1 MATIYQNRKDGKIV
15 SFKFKAFLG
24 RDENGKQI
32 FKCKTWK
39 PEKAMSEGKLILQA
53 EKEATI
59 WEHQTFEEINNQK
72 QRLSPSEITFES
84 FVKNIWFPNQMNDK
98 EHRVSTIAFHNS
110 LLRII
115 YNYLGEL
122 KLKSITSREI
132 EGYLDYLRNTY
143 KTQRNKTLSP
153 KTIRHHYCTLNLIFE
168 YATKLSY
175 ITENLLKNIDS
186 PKLVKYK
193 VNALSKAEVLT
204 FIAELQRLPLMH
216 QTIYNLLLTTGI
228 RRGEC
233 FGLQWRDIDF
243 ENRLIRIE
251 RNVTYT
257 ALGGINVGLPKT
269 NTSIRQI
276 PITTKVINLLTEYKK
291 QEQQSFNITDMCF
304 VFHSENSPT
313 QPHEPTYLTKH
324 LKKFIKKI
332 GLPDMSP
339 HDLRHTCATLLLQS
353 GADIKSV
360 QDILGHTD
368 ASTTLNF
375 YVRSNIESMRT
386 STEKAFDL

>member
-1 MATIYQNRKDGKIV
+1 
-15 SFKFKAFLG
+15 
-24 RDENGKQI
+24 
-32 FKCKTWK
+32 
-39 PEKAMSEGKLILQA
+39 MSE
-53 EKEATI
+53 
-59 WEHQTFEEINNQK
+59 
-72 QRLSPSEITFES
+72 
-84 FVKNIWFPNQMNDK
+84 K

-115 YNYLGEL
+115 YNYLGEF
-122 KLKSITSREI
+122 KLESITNRDI
-132 EGYLDYLRNTY
+132 EGYLDYLKNTY
-143 KTQRNKTLSP
+143 KTPRNQALAP
-153 KTIRHHYCTLNLIFE
+153 KTIMHHYCTLNLIFE

-175 ITENLLKNIDS
+175 ISENPIKNIDS
-186 PKLVKYK
+186 PKLAKHK

-204 FIAELQRLPLMH
+204 FIDEIQKLPLMH

-233 FGLQWRDIDF
+233 FGLQWADIDF

-276 PITTKVINLLTEYKK
+276 PIITKVINLLTEYKK
-291 QEQQSFNITDMCF
+291 QEQQAFNITDTCF
-304 VFHSENSPT
+304 VFHSKNSPT

-375 YVRSNIESMRT
+375 YVKSNIDSMRI